1 MARKE
6 LNFTKD
12 AIERLPI
19 PETGKRAEVYDTKT
33 PGLHVRVTSKGI
45 KSFAVL
51 RWIAAEGK
59 PERIT
64 LGRFPAMTIEQAR
77 KKAGQING
85 AISDGHN
92 PAEAIR
98 ERRAEPTLAEAF
110 GIYFDRHLKPS
121 GKRTAADFRA
131 MFESWLSQLPATP
144 PKLRGRKRTKPE
156 GSVDWSAKKL
166 SSIKPQDVKRLHA
179 TIGATGKRTTA
190 NRIVE
195 LLSTLFNQLGKWGE
209 FKGSNPAANVEPYR
223 ETKRDRFIQ
232 AGELPRFFAALAQ
245 DTSEDFRDFVS
256 LSLLTGAR
264 RGNVLG
270 MRWRDLDLTGMIW
283 RIPGEVSKNG
293 EPMLIDLTA
302 EALGILKRRDL
313 DKTREDVRRR
323 EEALAGGAPFKPVE
337 FVFPANSAA
346 GYMTN
351 PKKRWAD
358 LLARAG
364 IDDLRIHDL
373 RRSLGSWQAK
383 TGASLVVIGKTLGH
397 KDPSATQ
404 IYARLDRDPVR
415 EAVERATSAIIKAGG
430 KEAAKVLPLE
440 RSKRA

>member
-12 AIERLPI
+12 ALERLPL
-19 PETGKRAEVYDTKT
+19 PEPGKRAEFYDAKT
-33 PGLHVRVTSKGI
+33 SGLHVRVTSSGV

-64 LGRFPAMTIEQAR
+64 LGRFPSMSIEQAR
-77 KKAGQING
+77 KQARQING
-85 AISDGHN
+85 AISDGDN

-98 ERRAEPTLAEAF
+98 EKRAEPTLAEGF
-110 GIYFDRHLKPS
+110 EIYFDRHLKPT
-121 GKRTAADFRA
+121 GKRTAADFRS
-131 MFESWLSQLPATP
+131 MFESWLSRIPEGGRKAH
-144 PKLRGRKRTKPE
+144 GRKREKPA

-166 SSIKPQDVKRLHA
+166 STIKPHDVRRLHA
-179 TIGATGKRTTA
+179 AVGATGKRTMA
-190 NRIVE
+190 NRVVE
-195 LLSTLFNQLGKWGE
+195 LLSALFNKLAEWGE
-209 FKGSNPAANVEPYR
+209 FKGTNPAVKIEPYR

-232 AGELPRFFAALAQ
+232 GGELPRFFTALAE

-270 MRWRDLDLTGMIW
+270 MRWRDLDMAGLTW
-283 RIPGEVSKNG
+283 RIPAADSKNG

-302 EALGILKRRDL
+302 EALGILQRREIEKVREELKRREL
-313 DKTREDVRRR
+313 
-323 EEALAGGAPFKPVE
+323 ALSAGTPFKPVE
-337 FVFPANSAA
+337 FVFPAKSAA

-383 TGASLVVIGKTLGH
+383 TGASLAVIGKTLGH
-397 KDPSATQ
+397 KDPSATL
-404 IYARLDRDPVR
+404 IYARLDRDPIR
-415 EAVERATSAIIKAGG
+415 ESVERATSAILKAGG
-430 KEAAKVLPLE
+430 EAAGRVIPLQQ
-440 RSKRA
+440 RKRA